1 MTSIQAPT
9 HCPSCNFVLEWVNNI
24 LYCRNVACSAK
35 NSKAV
40 EHFAKTMKIKGLGPA
55 AIEKLDLSDITEIYL
70 LEKEDIAAALSSEKL
85 ASRLFAEIQNSK
97 QAPANFVLP
106 ALGIP
111 LIGKTATE
119 KLSTVVDNI
128 LDIDTDSCT
137 KAGLGPKATENLM
150 SWIEGYG
157 ESILYFFC
165 NLPLNLSFVKKQQ
178 SSVRQGVVCI
188 SGKLT
193 SFRTKAD
200 AASQLE
206 KAGYVVK
213 SSLTKDVT
221 HLINESGIE
230 SAKTKQAR
238 DSGVII
244 ITNIL
249 EFLGE

>member
-9 HCPSCNFVLEWVNNI
+9 HCPSCNSVLEWVNHI
-24 LYCRNVACSAK
+24 LYCRNAVCSAK

-70 LEKEDIAAALSSEKL
+70 LQEEDIAAALSSEKL
-85 ASRLFAEIQNSK
+85 ASKLFAEIQNSK

-150 SWIEGYG
+150 SWVEGYG
-157 ESILYFFC
+157 ESILYFFS
-165 NLPLNLSFVKKQQ
+165 NLPMNLSFVKKQQ
-178 SSVRQGVVCI
+178 SSAKQGVVCI

-200 AASQLE
+200 ASSRLE

-238 DSGVII
+238 DSGVTIV
-244 ITNIL
+244 TNIL